1 MDGRNSWLRNH
12 YEKDKIHH
20 LIVNEVPGNGH
31 EIKYR
36 GYQKGIRRELNRQT
50 QDSDHMEKILRFVK
64 IRGKMRVLDLG
75 CGSGYLSFPMAKN
88 NPDSEVIGLDIVS
101 DTLEANRSKANEER
115 IKNLSFVRYDG
126 IDFPFEDQS
135 FDLVVTRYAL
145 HHFPDI
151 EHSIGEMSRVLKE
164 GGTLFISDPCPN
176 ECDTKRFVD
185 DYMRLKKDG
194 HIRFYSKDEWIS
206 LCGKRDLN
214 FVDGFESSIR
224 FPRKKDTAYGYKEV
238 LAKHN
243 KSVIE
248 SYDLAETDTELF
260 ITEHVNN
267 LLFRKNRPMEGM
279 SDNGSLDAQ
288 DLAAIKGD
296 LPGYFQAHLNKD
308 LFVYVIR
315 DGQNIV
321 SCAFLLIV
329 EKPMSPAFI
338 NGRTGMVLNVYT
350 CPSYRRKGC
359 AKRIMEALLSEAK
372 KMEISVIE
380 LKATEDGY
388 PLYRSVGFT
397 EDDSKYH
404 RMKWKNR

>member
-1 MDGRNSWLRNH
+1 
-12 YEKDKIHH
+12 
-20 LIVNEVPGNGH
+20 
-31 EIKYR
+31 
-36 GYQKGIRRELNRQT
+36 
-50 QDSDHMEKILRFVK
+50 
-64 IRGKMRVLDLG
+64 MRVLDLG

-151 EHSIGEMSRVLKE
+151 GHSIGEMSRVLKE
-164 GGTLFISDPCPN
+164 GGKLFISDPCPN
-176 ECDTKRFVD
+176 ECDTERFVD

-279 SDNGSLDAQ
+279 SDEG
-288 DLAAIKGD
+288 
-296 LPGYFQAHLNKD
+296 
-308 LFVYVIR
+308 
-315 DGQNIV
+315 
-321 SCAFLLIV
+321 
-329 EKPMSPAFI
+329 
-338 NGRTGMVLNVYT
+338 
-350 CPSYRRKGC
+350 
-359 AKRIMEALLSEAK
+359 
-372 KMEISVIE
+372 
-380 LKATEDGY
+380 
-388 PLYRSVGFT
+388 
-397 EDDSKYH
+397 
-404 RMKWKNR
+404 